1 MSELDHGEI
10 DIVCPEVLVAATSA
24 AETWKSLRDF
34 CSTAEILGRR
44 CSTFSPPDSGIRSYL
59 FLNSNPQKD
68 RKENHRYFSRNLPVC
83 LFGENRHIVVA
94 EPIESYSVSDQAAVD
109 LIVIS
114 PYTMGY
120 YWYTVL
126 NGRLLECNPGLMNQ
140 QFINRG

>member
-44 CSTFSPPDSGIRSYL
+44 CSTFSLPDSGIRSYL

-68 RKENHRYFSRNLPVC
+68 RKENHHYFSRNLPVC
-83 LFGENRHIVVA
+83 LFGESA
-94 EPIESYSVSDQAAVD
+94 Y
-109 LIVIS
+109 
-114 PYTMGY
+114 
-120 YWYTVL
+120 
-126 NGRLLECNPGLMNQ
+126 
-140 QFINRG
+140 RGCRTY